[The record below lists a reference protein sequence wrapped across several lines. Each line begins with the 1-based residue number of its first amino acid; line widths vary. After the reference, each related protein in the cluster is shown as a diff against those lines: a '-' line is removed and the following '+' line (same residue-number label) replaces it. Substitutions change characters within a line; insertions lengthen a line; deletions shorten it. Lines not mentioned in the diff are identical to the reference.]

1 MNIIDKNQGTYNGR
15 GLNILGD
22 PTIRTFGLGDYDR
35 EVDMARRLN
44 RMAEEAKQH
53 EEDVEP
59 VKEDSFDYGFSF
71 GRTAEPIQMSLENQ
85 VKNKESLIGDGS
97 DTWRQMNIQ
106 GHTVN
111 LDKKLQNLFDS
122 EGKWYPEIQEAQEY
136 VQLALELND
145 LNNQN
150 TSNYNASQLEA
161 HNTRKSQILDK
172 INDIEPRLREYS
184 RYNPYIRDVFYET
197 NFGKANKNNVFSN
210 WEGYT
215 TFFRDWSNDLILDLN
230 PSNNLSHAIATI
242 DGGGGSL
249 SKETLNKLFSMKTNI
264 NDNNKLFKQQ
274 DELNKAVV
282 TAKTQ
287 LDVKTQDIQAKIN
300 TIKKGNWLFDP
311 TKLSEEYKQ
320 EFQRYNQ
327 EGLSLSDPKSWYYA
341 LPHLGSSYSEF
352 GAMLGQMGASM
363 MMNHVAKGALAATTG
378 GTLPLLYAMT
388 EAGVNLAIAKYMR
401 ESETA
406 SETFSAM
413 NERVARLANE
423 RKVNLR
429 EIIRTQIT
437 QLENLGYDVNNMSAD
452 EITKAAT
459 AHHILSGN
467 DAYDEV
473 QKEAEKG
480 LEVVRLT
487 NNALSIPD
495 LLEANMFSYGGRYL
509 SKAYGLMRMGGK
521 EVLPQTVA
529 YLDAPAQGI
538 IDRTITKVA
547 NKMATN
553 PMGKVATDRALHT
566 TWEMGK
572 KLGLTYF
579 TERTEEGQQHLVSS
593 RYKEGK
599 YNNVEDYSFAD
610 GAAHAFQLGVEANL
624 AYYGIHPDKKLNTDK
639 ELENVMNIGGFTGLF
654 MTGVYSAPS
663 LYQDIQQIS
672 TDQNLRGL
680 VADNY
685 GTAER
690 DAKIEQ
696 IMNAVTNS
704 KDGNFG
710 RIRESLES
718 LKNYKPEGVTNEMID
733 EDIDLT
739 ARIASHSS
747 NKALTEVSDKIG
759 APFGSKTKTQIIR
772 NTIHLEDRLR
782 NQQEASERNTEELR
796 KIEQEIFNDKS
807 NDTILQTWYE
817 QYKESQETPVSFEE
831 YKKRIIDNT
840 LSLMYYEHLQNLQK
854 QLKKRKNDLTK
865 LKEDLGLDVNVDGI
879 TGIQEYVDAQLKKSK
894 DFVNKL
900 VQNARDNSMEGTDE
914 QILKQIKKEQL
925 SLPKQEEL
933 QTLWAAKSMN
943 SGAVDNL
950 RKHMTAYTLGLY
962 FGDISGYKPIW
973 SNLTEAQQQKI
984 LDDAAREDEAAGRA
998 PRTRKQIISTYNL
1011 EVAREW
1017 NDRNLDEDVADKTGL
1032 AHRKAQAIIQMD
1044 LKNLNDEEIVAREER
1059 IEEHGTPIETKP
1071 EETTVE
1077 ENVTPETTATEKV
1090 EEESETVEETKEEEQ
1105 PPLDEI
1111 ETEDDLLLKQLDQS
1125 NDESLEVGD
1134 EIETIDQE
1142 EASQYEDT
1150 RAENQKVKDELDS
1163 YEEVHPLDRPEASED
1178 SYSEGSEQTEDGVE
1192 ENTEDTQDEVQEEEQ
1207 PTIPENIETPT
1218 ASDSVVP
1225 GTNEVTEEQEIP
1237 GMDIGQPVQVFEGI
1251 DGQIHYDPTGEQNV
1265 DNSIVIA
1272 DGNIQ
1277 LEEEFGS
1284 VYDGNIGPSAMQN
1297 ITADTDSRN
1306 SIVTHNKQK
1315 RMYVKNTF
1323 FFQPTATEAM
1333 PITVANKPVVFK
1345 TKDGK
1350 IAKRGT
1356 GSELAEKLATPGW
1369 LKTIDDAYCIV
1380 TSSTHA
1386 LKGQSA
1392 IDNLAIH
1399 IIIEK
1404 DGIVYNTSLRA
1415 ISDKLISDLMNQ
1427 GLSQEQVNEQ
1437 ISGLRSLREKIIRQY
1452 APNYNIDGKL
1462 PIEAAKHVKPTNL
1475 RISNGT
1481 LNNQTDSAGNPVF
1494 RGLHEVADFGIS
1506 SDPQVLSEQIKSGE
1520 VELGYGL
1527 GAFTLGEPF
1536 SIMRLDQSGDASAQG
1551 RGYAGKIFYI
1561 PAKQNTPSG
1570 TTTLPIMLS
1579 EELHRIGLTSA
1590 YDIATQ
1596 KNVDGSINRDADGK
1610 PVSMTTAELIYELVI
1625 NGMFS
1630 PELDEA
1636 LLGILANTGPQTVA
1650 MNLEGI
1656 EKRKFNFMIRKQF
1669 HVFERG
1675 GKKFLIYG
1683 TDTETAD
1690 GSYTTKIVDIASI
1703 SNSERKRILYQIQK
1717 NLHWNTDKDALMAPI
1732 NDAIVRAIVA
1742 YAKNNPDIVTS
1753 DDYQIRLGNDAI
1765 TFSLKDVGYTLEN
1778 GTPVKKGETPILAS
1792 WFITHKKLKTD
1803 LGEHAFSAPFVY
1815 AGDPKVEESARPV
1828 TKTKDVTSKGEE
1840 LKHPITQKPAEPKPS
1855 TKKATVAEPAT
1866 EENLKKYGLE
1876 IPKDRKLIT
1885 GRVWAIIDDKQNPGK
1900 KKVTQAP
1907 KQNVGGVFSTERG
1920 TGTMNPK
1927 EAKNWL
1933 IETLGL
1939 SESDIVLIK
1948 ATLSTYSGEEA
1959 FGVVRAA
1966 MNAITGG
1973 LETKITLSEQSGEG
1987 IEYHEGFHYVSLL
2000 LLNPQQRQL
2009 VYQEYANAIGSETVK
2024 DEEVEELLAED
2035 FRKWM
2040 LVKKHPFKH
2049 LSKAVKEFFINL
2061 KDLINIWTSKHLGF
2075 GNPSAKRALF
2085 KAIRDGKFK
2094 ESKPAEQVVQDFY
2107 LKHPEG
2113 FFYYIPGLT
2122 QEQLKKMPSILDS
2135 DTYYNIVEALTSTA
2149 LATFNIRTR
2158 EDVRNLKLN
2167 EVFDNIQDF
2176 LDNGWI
2182 AEENVLLAED
2192 VVNNKDIFVESI
2204 KQLLGDL
2211 GIKKNDLKETEEQYQ
2226 NQRDTG
2232 ETADNVWDKNQGDV
2246 SKKDNIAFRA
2256 KLFFYS
2262 VPKYQYNYTKDEETG
2277 AIIKTLDPVLDDMF
2291 GMPMSWEFNVAWNK
2305 IMESLWDIDTY
2316 QDIVDRCA
2324 EFGNTDEFFA
2334 ALYDMLTSKEYPLDD
2349 NTKTQLEVTIKSAK
2363 VQMNTLKVVHGV
2375 PKIDKEMSDDQIE
2388 AEKKRALAESIWKVE
2403 DSDKLRKIKR
2413 LPKRWSQAFFASNA
2427 LTRDSKGNHIINGNF
2442 GAYFVQ
2448 RRAKITNLITRLTK
2462 KKNTIILD
2470 TDAQEL
2476 KDTFIQLLNAMSIPF
2491 DSKAYE
2497 YLFQNDVRNF
2507 INFWKNSK
2515 GGGISLNKGIFQDI
2529 AEMYQ
2534 NKRGYIKQNTGEKAR
2549 SLDKIFTHYNPE
2561 AQINQLAYAYGK
2573 THPSPQE
2580 FSVTGADGALVYPIS
2595 ENNYMCDQIRNIN
2608 KNAHGKREQI
2618 LKTPYSKRSLIANAE
2633 GVEFKLHNFLALE
2646 IDDSSRDYFGIT
2658 AVEDYIAKL
2667 TLTFN
2672 NQMILP
2678 TMSDK
2683 KTWYSIS
2690 GLNLVK
2696 NIIQSKTVNTAY
2708 ADELAVTGETPD
2720 ETKLNIRQSRRF
2732 SDETL
2737 KIFVNYWLDEFDAV
2751 FDYYVRKP
2759 WVEKHPTEAVKNYH
2773 GKISNG
2779 KMDGSGNG
2787 GRFRYFSSLNI
2798 NGEERHVNEEL
2809 AINEASISNDDMLK
2823 YLKDLKVFLLGGET
2837 VNNIQDISPNALI
2850 WDVINN
2856 QLVGATKRELKAL
2869 IKQGIVGRKNG
2880 LYINKL
2886 IPNNIWYTYKKLLN
2900 EKIYNATEQSL
2911 LHEDI
2916 LFSIIGSHVANQALS
2931 IIEVEK
2937 CFTGDPA
2944 YYKWSKFNMTT
2955 PDGIEYQII
2964 RERAIDKIKRLSA
2977 VLSTGTNLRTIWE
2990 TAEESDTRISVLQ
3003 LSDNEMGSDVY
3014 DKLHSIFRNSVL
3026 RDLYSRKYP
3035 NLTDDEIIQSLNTVE
3050 KENAFY
3056 KTLSAEEKDF
3066 VDRNAKAS
3074 ANPYNFKYKKNKKTG
3089 ELEKSGGEINQSDAA
3104 VYIRPALY
3112 RKIMK
3117 ALGNWSDAIEEA
3129 YNIMEGE
3136 DESWMNDPVLYAKTT
3151 AALINPLKMVY
3162 FGDHRNAK
3170 LNLNIPVFDKM
3181 AMFPMFKCLCKAD
3194 NRHLYDRMNNEELGV
3209 IDMLTFESAVKVGG
3223 RKKYSA
3229 YNDPENK
3236 SFNMEALNKPS
3247 YNKTNK
3253 EGDLPVFYQD
3263 ISNLRLQL
3271 NTDPHEHKDR
3281 SFGTQAVKI
3290 CLGNVLDDRSYG
3302 ENKGLS
3308 KSGKDIKTEV
3318 MQSINALTRKG
3329 AWEVIDKFFKNNVIS
3344 NKKLSDYLVK
3354 QAMTSGVSR
3363 EVIHALTLDENGE
3376 FRVPLAAISNR
3387 NWIESRILSF
3397 INKEVVD
3404 LNTYGGAAIQMS
3416 SFGFKNTTVAKSSDY
3431 SILNNGEKLN
3441 FLNEDGSMDVML
3453 STNFFRHIVPVEYQK
3468 SYGMMRNWLLE
3479 HKIIGP
3485 DSKPFGIGYRIP
3497 TQGLSSTFSFKVM
3510 DVLPDRIGDTIVV
3523 PDEFTA
3529 MTGSDFDVDKLYI
3542 ASLSYDKDDNIIQL
3556 ARDEKGDLLPME
3568 KQSKEALQNSIILN
3582 YQLVVSDAKNMAET
3596 RASIDTLTGI
3606 LKNEILPEV
3615 DPKVQEQVLP
3625 MTELLPSFQSERKE
3639 EYTGGKTGIGPF
3651 ALNSTNHCLTQ
3662 LVHLNMIYSGNNR
3675 YNLGQIDEINGR
3687 DGYRILDWLSSMIN
3701 AHVDVAKDPYI
3712 MTLNVNQITYNM
3724 TNLLLRGGMGK
3735 TTFYFLAQPILKE
3748 LAKQL
3753 LNNRGVYGVVSQSES
3768 DIIKKL
3774 SETYLNGLKRF
3785 IEDKSWEEKYNGI
3798 AEEFGFKGE
3807 SDNKVKIDYSTT
3819 FDQSSLKSTLRAS
3832 DTPEFYYNQLKAL
3845 LAYKQLTPDA
3855 KRLAELVH
3863 RSQIDT
3869 KKYGNNLALMTNF
3882 KNSYDTF
3889 ISDNSDYFSIRG
3901 VDESVYEND
3910 PQYALRTYF
3919 GDTFLSTKL
3928 HFALSLPRKILR
3940 NQAFTANKA
3949 FQNIFISS
3957 MATFGGL
3964 STVEDRKGRESI
3976 GYKHQGDKKLVNK
3989 FFSYVDSIVHARI
4002 ARTLPAFQMTDEEFQ
4017 GMFYGEDNMSSW
4029 LTAIKNYI
4037 LENKDSLPTLIAQDG
4052 TFKNELLNYLQESP
4066 ANNETQFVN
4075 RIVLSE
4081 SSMNNPSNVEDR
4093 LISAFAEL
4101 LDHQDD
4107 IIREFAEKLVKY
4119 AYYTSYDQ
4127 RGVNSFFHLV
4137 PMDYKRKIGYV
4148 DAIKDA
4154 LKLFK
4159 EDDASVA
4166 YDAISEAGDNAAQL
4180 YFPSVYVSIA
4190 RNMWQDESI
4199 VPTIELET
4207 DYEKAKDNKK
4217 TPDVKLKNSVGNNK
4231 LYLEV
4236 FATGNTDRDFVKIT
4250 SGTGKTKHTELY
4262 MRVGDVVFVNEE
4274 GEIVKSGRKGVFK
4287 RIPKLGI
4294 QDGDFKV
4301 MELFKTSNDKSA
4313 FEQNAFEQHQVIS
4326 DEEIAQLAS
4335 SKALYLK
4342 KGSNWTIKYI
4352 SKESLSI
4359 DIKLKDIAAQ
4369 NEASSIGKAVI
4380 ETFNDS
4386 SIDPN
4391 ETIGDNIITDP
4402 EAYFGQEELKAGES
4416 FITDMSLQEEI
4427 ANEDYLEQ
4435 LQQEIDDIGQIIE
4448 NYGDIGQ
4455 ITEDYGDTG
4464 QLTENISTEDDL
4476 NNKREQGNKIK
4487 NNCINK

>member
-44 RMAEEAKQH
+44 RMTEEAEQR
-53 EEDVEP
+53 EEETEP
-59 VKEDSFDYGFSF
+59 VEKNSFDGFSF
-71 GRTAEPIQMSLENQ
+71 GRTAEPVQMALEYQ
-85 VKNKESLIGDGS
+85 VKNKESIIGDGS

-122 EGKWYPEIQEAQEY
+122 EGKWYPEIQEAKEY
-136 VQLALELND
+136 VDLALELQD
-145 LNNQN
+145 LNKQDTRYYN
-150 TSNYNASQLEA
+150 TSQLEA
-161 HNTRKSQILDK
+161 HNTRKSQVLSR
-172 INDIEPRLREYS
+172 INEIEPNLREYS
-184 RYNPYIRDVFYET
+184 RYNPYIRDIFYET
-197 NFGKANKNNVFSN
+197 NWGKATQSGVLTGIQR
-210 WEGYT
+210 EIVR
-215 TFFRDWSNDLILDLN
+215 FRDWRNDFLLDFN
-230 PSNNLSHAIATI
+230 DANNLSHAIQTK
-242 DGGGGSL
+242 DGAGGSL
-249 SKETLNKLFSMKTNI
+249 SKETLNNLFSLKTNI
-264 NDNNKLFKQQ
+264 NDLFKLLEQQ
-274 DELNKAVV
+274 EKLNEILP

-287 LDVKTQDIQAKIN
+287 LDVKTEDIQAKIN

-341 LPHLGSSYSEF
+341 LPHIGSSYSEF
-352 GAMLGQMGASM
+352 GAMIGQMGASM
-363 MMNHVAKGALAATTG
+363 MMNHLAKGALAATTG

-388 EAGVNLAIAKYMR
+388 EAGVNLAIANYMR

-413 NERVARLANE
+413 NEKVARLADE
-423 RKVNLR
+423 RKVNLS
-429 EIIRTQIT
+429 EIIKTQTT
-437 QLENLGYDVNNMSAD
+437 QLDNLGYDVRNMSAD
-452 EITKAAT
+452 EITKAAA
-459 AHHILSGN
+459 AHHIRSGN
-467 DAYDEV
+467 TEYDEI

-495 LLEANMFSYGGRYL
+495 YIESTMFSYGGAYL
-509 SKAYGLMRMGGK
+509 SKAYGLIRMGSR

-547 NKMATN
+547 NKMSKN
-553 PMGKVATDRALHT
+553 PMGKVAADRTLHT
-566 TWEMGK
+566 TWDLGK

-599 YNNVEDYSFAD
+599 YNNIEDYSLLD
-610 GAAHAFQLGVEANL
+610 GAANAFELGVEANL
-624 AYYGIHPDKKLNTDK
+624 AYYGLHPDKKLNTDK

-654 MTGVYSAPS
+654 MTGAYATPS

-685 GTAER
+685 ATAER

-696 IMNAVTNS
+696 IMNAVANS

-710 RIRESLES
+710 RIRKSLES
-718 LKNYKPEGVTNEMID
+718 LKNYKPDGVTNEMID
-733 EDIDLT
+733 DDIDLT

-747 NKALTEVSDKIG
+747 NKALQEVADNIG
-759 APFGSKTKTQIIR
+759 VPFGSKTKTQIIR
-772 NTIHLEDRLR
+772 NAIHLEDRLR
-782 NQQEASERNTEELR
+782 NQQEVSERNTAELQ
-796 KIEQEIFNDKS
+796 KIEQDIFNDKS
-807 NDTILQTWYE
+807 NDTILQTWYD
-817 QYKESQETPVSFEE
+817 QYSENQENPIGFEE

-840 LSLMYYEHLQNLQK
+840 ISLMYYEHLQNLQK
-854 QLKKRKNDLTK
+854 QLKRRKNDLTK
-865 LKEDLGLDVNVDGI
+865 LKDDLGLDVNVEGI

-894 DFVNKL
+894 NFVKNL
-900 VQNARDNSMEGTDE
+900 IQNAKDNGMQGTDE

-925 SLPKQEEL
+925 TLPKQDEL
-933 QTLWAAKSMN
+933 QTLWTAKN
-943 SGAVDNL
+943 INQGVVDNL
-950 RKHMTAYTLGLY
+950 RKHITAYTLGLY

-984 LDDAAREDEAAGRA
+984 LDDAAKEDEAAGRT
-998 PRTRKQIISTYNL
+998 PRTRKQIISIYNL
-1011 EVAREW
+1011 KVAREW
-1017 NDRNLDEDVADKTGL
+1017 NDRNLDENVADKAGL
-1032 AHRKAQAIIQMD
+1032 ARRKAQAVIQMD
-1044 LKNLNDEEIVAREER
+1044 LKNLNDEEIIAREER
-1059 IEEHGTPIETKP
+1059 VEEHGTSIETEPKEASKP
-1071 EETTVE
+1071 EETQTSEPVLTTGTE
-1077 ENVTPETTATEKV
+1077 ETTESTE
-1090 EEESETVEETKEEEQ
+1090 ETVEEQ

-1111 ETEDDLLLKQLDQS
+1111 ETEDDILLKELDKS
-1125 NDESLEVGD
+1125 NDEPLEVGD
-1134 EIETIDQE
+1134 EVETIDQE

-1163 YEEVHPLDRPEASED
+1163 YEDVHPLDRPEAAEY
-1178 SYSEGSEQTEDGVE
+1178 SYSEGSEQTEDSVE
-1192 ENTEDTQDEVQEEEQ
+1192 EDTADTQDEVQQIEQ
-1207 PTIPENIETPT
+1207 PTIPENLETPT

-1225 GTNEVTEEQEIP
+1225 GQNETTEEQEIP

-1251 DGQIHYDPTGEQNV
+1251 DGQIHYDPTGEQNI

-1272 DGNIQ
+1272 DGDIR
-1277 LEEEFGS
+1277 LEEDFDS
-1284 VYDGNIGPSAMQN
+1284 TYDENIGPSAIQN
-1297 ITADTDSRN
+1297 VTADTDSRN
-1306 SIVTHNKQK
+1306 TIVTHNKQK

-1333 PITVANKPVVFK
+1333 PIAVANKPVVFK
-1345 TKDGK
+1345 TKNGK

-1369 LKTIDDAYCIV
+1369 LKSIDDAYCIV
-1380 TSSTHA
+1380 TSSTHV

-1415 ISDKLISDLMNQ
+1415 ISDKLISDLLNQ

-1452 APNYNIDGKL
+1452 APNYGIDGKL
-1462 PIEAAKHVKPTNL
+1462 PVEAAKHVKPTNL

-1481 LNNQTDSAGNPVF
+1481 LNNQTDSNGNPVF

-1536 SIMRLDQSGDASAQG
+1536 AIMRLDQSGDTSAQG

-1570 TTTLPIMLS
+1570 TATLPIMLS
-1579 EELHRIGLTSA
+1579 EEVHRLGVISA
-1590 YDIATQ
+1590 YDIPTQ
-1596 KNVDGSINRDADGK
+1596 KNIDGSINRDSDGK
-1610 PVSMTTAELIYELVI
+1610 PVPMTTAELIYEIVV

-1636 LLGILANTGPQTVA
+1636 LLNILANTGPHTVA

-1656 EKRKFNFMIRKQF
+1656 EKRKFNFMLRKQF

-1675 GKKFLIYG
+1675 NKKFLIYG
-1683 TDTETAD
+1683 TDTETND
-1690 GSYTTKIVDIASI
+1690 GSYTTKIVDLASV
-1703 SNSERKRILYQIQK
+1703 SNSERKRIIYQIQK

-1732 NDAIVRAIVA
+1732 SDAIINAVVS
-1742 YAKNNPDIVTS
+1742 YAKNNPDTVTS
-1753 DDYQIRLGNDAI
+1753 DDQQIRLGNDAI
-1765 TFSLKDVGYTLEN
+1765 TFSLRDIGYTLEN
-1778 GTPVKKGETPILAS
+1778 GVPVKKGETPILAS

-1815 AGDPKVEESARPV
+1815 AGDPKVEETARPV

-1840 LKHPITQKPAEPKPS
+1840 PKHPITQKPTEQKS
-1855 TKKATVAEPAT
+1855 TSKKATVAEPAT

-1900 KKVTQAP
+1900 KKITQAP

-1933 IETLGL
+1933 METLGL
-1939 SESDIVLIK
+1939 RESDIVLIK

-1973 LETKITLSEQSGEG
+1973 LETKITLSKQSGEG

-2009 VYQEYANAIGSETVK
+2009 IYQEYANAIGSETVK

-2040 LVKKHPFKH
+2040 LMKKHPWKN
-2049 LSKAVKEFFINL
+2049 LSKTVKEFFVNL

-2075 GNPSAKRALF
+2075 GKPSVKRALF

-2107 LKHPEG
+2107 LKHPKG

-2135 DTYYNIVEALTSTA
+2135 DTYYNIVDALTSTA

-2158 EDVRNLKLN
+2158 DDVRNLKLN
-2167 EVFDNIQDF
+2167 EIFDNIQDF

-2182 AEENVLLAED
+2182 AEENVLLAQD
-2192 VVNNKDIFVESI
+2192 VVENKEVFVESI
-2204 KQLLGDL
+2204 KQLLSDL
-2211 GIKKNDLKETEEQYQ
+2211 GIKKNDLKETEERYQ

-2246 SKKDNIAFRA
+2246 SKKDNIAFKA

-2277 AIIKTLDPVLDDMF
+2277 AIIKTLEPVLDDMF
-2291 GMPMSWEFNVAWNK
+2291 GMPVSWEFNVAWNK

-2324 EFGNTDEFFA
+2324 ELGNTDEFFA

-2363 VQMNTLKVVHGV
+2363 VQMNTLKVGHGV
-2375 PKIDKEMSDDQIE
+2375 PKITKEMSDAQIE
-2388 AEKKRALAESIWKVE
+2388 EEIARALSESIWKVE

-2413 LPKRWSQAFFASNA
+2413 LPSRWSQAFFASNA
-2427 LTRDSKGNHIINGNF
+2427 LTRDSKGNRLINGNF

-2448 RRAKITNLITRLTK
+2448 RRAKIKNLVEKLTK
-2462 KKNTIILD
+2462 KKNTVISD
-2470 TDAQEL
+2470 TDAQIL
-2476 KDTFIQLLNAMSIPF
+2476 KDTFIELLNAMSIPF
-2491 DSKAYE
+2491 DSKAYD
-2497 YLFQNDVRNF
+2497 YLFQNDARNF
-2507 INFWKNSK
+2507 IKFWSNNQ
-2515 GGGISLNKGIFQDI
+2515 GGGISLNKGIFDDI
-2529 AEMYQ
+2529 AKMYSA
-2534 NKRGYIKQNTGEKAR
+2534 KRGYIKQKVGEKAR
-2549 SLDKIFTHYNPE
+2549 SLDKIFTHYNPD

-2580 FSVTGADGALVYPIS
+2580 FSVTGADGALIYPIS

-2658 AVEDYIAKL
+2658 AIEDYIAKL

-2696 NIIQSKTVNTAY
+2696 NIIQSKTVDVDY
-2708 ADELAVTGETPD
+2708 ANRVVVTGEVVD
-2720 ETKLNIRQSRRF
+2720 ETKVHTYQPRRF

-2751 FDYYVRKP
+2751 FDYYVHKP

-2779 KMDGSGNG
+2779 KMDSSGNG
-2787 GRFRYFSSLNI
+2787 GRFRYFSSINI
-2798 NGEERHVNEEL
+2798 DGEARHINEEL
-2809 AINEASISNDDMLK
+2809 AIAEASVSNDIVIQK
-2823 YLKDLKVFLLGGET
+2823 LKDLKALLLGGET
-2837 VNNIQDISPNALI
+2837 VNNIQDIKPNALI
-2850 WDVINN
+2850 WGVINN
-2856 QLVGATKRELKAL
+2856 QLVGATQRELNAL
-2869 IKQGIVGRKNG
+2869 VKQGIVGKKNG
-2880 LYINKL
+2880 LYTNKL
-2886 IPNNIWYTYKKLLN
+2886 IPNNIWDAYKALLN
-2900 EKIYNATEQSL
+2900 GKTYDANEQAL

-2944 YYKWSKFNMTT
+2944 YYKWSKFNKKTN
-2955 PDGIEYQII
+2955 DGVKYQVI
-2964 RERAIDKIKRLSA
+2964 RERAVDKIKRLSA
-2977 VLSTGTNLRTIWE
+2977 VLSTGTNLRTVWE

-3014 DKLHSIFRNSVL
+3014 DKLYSIFRNSVL
-3026 RDLYSRKYP
+3026 RDLYSRKHP
-3035 NLTDDEIIQSLNTVE
+3035 NLTDDEIIQSLNTPE
-3050 KENAFY
+3050 KEEAFY
-3056 KTLSAEEKDF
+3056 KMLSAEEKYF
-3066 VDRNAKAS
+3066 VDKNAKAS
-3074 ANPYNFKYKKNKKTG
+3074 ANPYNFKYKENENG
-3089 ELEKSGGEINQSDAA
+3089 ELEIDGGEINQSDAA

-3136 DESWMNDPVLYAKTT
+3136 DESWMEDPVLYAKTT

-3170 LNLNIPVFDKM
+3170 MNLNIPVFDKM

-3223 RKKYSA
+3223 RKKFTT
-3229 YNDPENK
+3229 YNDPKNE
-3236 SFNMEALNKPS
+3236 SFNMEGLNKPS

-3290 CLGNVLDDRSYG
+3290 CLGNVIDDRTYG

-3308 KSGKDIKTEV
+3308 KNGKEIKTEV
-3318 MQSINALTRKG
+3318 MQAINALTRKG
-3329 AWEVIDKFFKNNVIS
+3329 AWEVINKFFNDGVIS

-3354 QAMTSGVSR
+3354 QAMTSGMSR
-3363 EVIHALTLDENGE
+3363 EILHALTLDENGE
-3376 FRVPLAAISNR
+3376 FRVPLAAMSNR

-3416 SFGFKNTTVAKSSDY
+3416 SFGFKSTTVAKSSDY
-3431 SILNNGEKLN
+3431 SVLNNGEKLN
-3441 FLNEDGSMDVML
+3441 FLNDDGSMDVML
-3453 STNFFRHIVPVEYQK
+3453 STNFFRHIVPAEYQK

-3556 ARDEKGDLLPME
+3556 ARDEYGNILSME
-3568 KQSKEALQNSIILN
+3568 KQSKEALQNAIIQN
-3582 YQLVVSDAKNMAET
+3582 YQLVVSDTKNMAET
-3596 RASIDTLTGI
+3596 RASIDTLTSI

-3615 DPKVQEQVLP
+3615 DPKSQEQVLP
-3625 MTELLPSFQSERKE
+3625 MAELLPSFQSERKE

-3662 LVHLNMIYSGNNR
+3662 LVHLNMLYSGNNR

-3735 TTFYFLAQPILKE
+3735 TTFYFLAQPVLKD
-3748 LAKQL
+3748 LAKQM

-3774 SETYLNGLKRF
+3774 ANNYLKGLERF
-3785 IEDKSWEEKYNGI
+3785 IEDPEWEALYNSI
-3798 AEEFGFKGE
+3798 AEEFGFKGKN
-3807 SDNKVKIDYSTT
+3807 DNKTNIDYSTT
-3819 FDQSSLKSTLRAS
+3819 FDQNSLKSTLRAS
-3832 DTPEFYYNQLKAL
+3832 DTPKFYYNQLKTL

-3889 ISDNSDYFSIRG
+3889 ISDNSDYFSIKG
-3901 VDESVYEND
+3901 VDESVYDSD

-3919 GDTFLSTKL
+3919 GETFLSTKL

-3964 STVEDRKGRESI
+3964 STVEDRRGHESI

-3989 FFSYVDSIVHARI
+3989 FFTYVDSIVHARI
-4002 ARTLPAFQMTDEEFQ
+4002 ARTLPALQMTDEEFNE
-4017 GMFYGEDNMSSW
+4017 MFYGADNMSSY
-4029 LTAIKNYI
+4029 LTAVKNYI

-4052 TFKNELLNYLQESP
+4052 TFKNEMLNYLQESP
-4066 ANNETQFVN
+4066 ANNETQYVN
-4075 RIVLSE
+4075 RIILSE

-4101 LDHQDD
+4101 LDHPDE
-4107 IIREFAEKLVKY
+4107 IIRMFAEKLVKY

-4159 EDDASVA
+4159 EDDMSVA
-4166 YDAISEAGDNAAQL
+4166 YEAIAESNDNAVQL

-4207 DYEKAKDNKK
+4207 DYEKAKQNKK
-4217 TPDVKLKNSVGNNK
+4217 TPDVKLKSSIANNK

-4236 FATGNTDRDFVKIT
+4236 FATGNTDKDFVKIT

-4262 MRVGDVVFVNEE
+4262 QRVGDVVFVNEE

-4287 RIPKLGI
+4287 RIPKLGV

-4359 DIKLKDIAAQ
+4359 DIKLKDIAAK
-4369 NEASSIGKAVI
+4369 NESSSIGDNTV
-4380 ETFNDS
+4380 ETFNDT

-4391 ETIGDNIITDP
+4391 ESVGENIITDP
-4402 EAYFGQEELKAGES
+4402 EAYFGQEELESGES
-4416 FITDMSLQEEI
+4416 FVTDLSLQEEI

-4435 LQQEIDDIGQIIE
+4435 LQQEIDEVGQMIE
-4448 NYGDIGQ
+4448 NYGDTGQ
-4455 ITEDYGDTG
+4455 ITEDYSDVG
-4464 QLTENISTEDDL
+4464 QITEDVSTVDDL
-4476 NNKREQGNKIK
+4476 NNKREQGKKIK
-4487 NNCINK
+4487 NNCISK